1 MGDNTN
7 NNQETNNQNNNGT
20 GTGTVTEQAQFDYDK
35 FEEIMTKVMSKREDS
50 VAKSILKDNGI
61 DGDDL
66 KDFLATYK
74 AQKEAKAN
82 SATQELE
89 NLRKENEA
97 YKARE
102 KENAINSV
110 VNSTAKTLG
119 IDTDKLAMMK
129 FDTSTAVDK
138 DGKVNADKMKTAL
151 EALVEKAPW
160 LKSETDNNNAN
171 NQNNNGNNGG
181 FKPGN
186 PGGDGKKDDK
196 TEINRI
202 RKLAGLKPIE

>member
-1 MGDNTN
+1 MRAENN
-7 NNQETNNQNNNGT
+7 NNQNQDPNNNAGT
-20 GTGTVTEQAQFDYDK
+20 GTATEQAQFDYDK

-102 KENAINSV
+102 KENAINSA
-110 VNSTAKTLG
+110 VNATAKTLG
-119 IDTDKLAMMK
+119 IDTERLSMMR
-129 FDTSTAVDK
+129 FDTSDAVDQ
-138 DGKVNADKMKTAL
+138 DGKVDADKMKTAL
-151 EALVEKAPW
+151 EALVTKAPW
-160 LKSETDNNNAN
+160 LKVDSTET
-171 NQNNNGNNGG
+171 QSSG

-186 PGGDGKKDDK
+186 ASQSEKKTDGDGLDEE
-196 TEINRI
+196 TREAAR
-202 RKLAGLKPIE
+202 LLGLKLEK